1 MTKEKEKKLYL
12 ALIALFAAAAVLVV
26 IFTLAGRKNRAA
38 QEQEQA
44 AQELREDSQ
53 EKKIITVEKEIT
65 ARILQVGLNDM
76 GQLVTEEYYFTE
88 VTEFSSIKKL
98 FNAIDLKFTESSY
111 LAGYDG
117 VVTAGID
124 FADIQVEKDEAAA
137 KITVRLPRAEILNV
151 DIDPDSFVLYAEKTG
166 IGNPLSV
173 ADYNQSLVELESTAR
188 EKALE
193 KGVLVRAEENAR
205 QLVSQFVAG
214 LVDADVYTLEFAVK

>member
-38 QEQEQA
+38 QEQEQV
-44 AQELREDSQ
+44 AQELQEDRQ

-65 ARILQVGLNDM
+65 ARILQDGLNDM

-98 FNAIDLKFTESSY
+98 FNTIDLKFTESSY

-124 FADIQVEKDEAAA
+124 FAAIQVKKDEAAA
-137 KITVRLPRAEILNV
+137 KITVHLPRAEILNV

-173 ADYNQSLVELESTAR
+173 ADYNQSMVELENTAR

-193 KGVLVRAEENAR
+193 KGVLTRAEENAK
-205 QLVSQFVAG
+205 QLVGQFVAG
-214 LVDADVYTLEFAVK
+214 LVDTDVYVLEFAVK